1 MRFVMGF
8 LFLAGIGVA
17 GSECDDKYWPWNV
30 VAGLLLFATFA
41 FLARKSEL
49 KLKVPDVD

>member
-1 MRFVMGF
+1 M
-8 LFLAGIGVA
+8 AGGE
-17 GSECDDKYWPWNV
+17 SDYWPWNV
-30 VAGLLLFATFA
+30 VAGVLMFALFA